1 MPTTTRR
8 FPRVVRAAVT
18 VALSTAAFAVP
29 ATATAT
35 ATAPTTTATT
45 PAPSAD
51 HHGKVVFV
59 QNDRVVGNQV
69 IAYSRDA
76 DGSLHRHTVYGT
88 GGKGGVLGGSVVDHL
103 ASQGSLTYDPHHK
116 LLYAVNAGSN
126 TVTVFAVEG
135 DRLHRKQIIT
145 SGGVFPVSVT
155 THGDRVF
162 VLNARE
168 GGSIQGFRLKEGKLH
183 RVEAWHRALHLNTG
197 AAPEFTHTP
206 GQVAFTPDGSQLVV
220 TTKLGGNSIE
230 IFHLDREGALSHKPV
245 VDSKP
250 GAQPFGLTFD
260 AKNRLVVADG
270 VENSLLT
277 FRIHKD
283 GRTTL
288 VDDAPTGQQATCW
301 VSRTGDHFF
310 ASNAGSNTVTRFHQD
325 REARLERLGN
335 TRTGTGTVDSSITPD
350 GHFLY
355 VQTGGAGAVDAFR
368 IHRDGSLTKISTTK
382 VPDGVGGEGIVAL

>member
-8 FPRVVRAAVT
+8 CARIAKVAMT

-35 ATAPTTTATT
+35 AGTSTATT
-45 PAPSAD
+45 AAPAD

-59 QNDRVVGNQV
+59 QNDRVEGNQV
-69 IAYSRDA
+69 IAYARDA
-76 DGSLHRHTVYGT
+76 DGSLHRRTVYGT

-126 TVTVFAVEG
+126 TVTVFSVEG
-135 DRLHRKQIIT
+135 ERLHRKQIIE
-145 SGGVFPVSVT
+145 SGGMFPVSVT

-168 GGSIQGFRLKEGKLH
+168 GGSIQGFRMKEGKLH
-183 RVEAWHRALHLNTG
+183 RVAEWHRKLHLNTG
-197 AAPEFTHTP
+197 AMPEFTHTP
-206 GQVAFTPDGSQLVV
+206 GQVAFTPDGSKLVV

-230 IFHLDREGALSHKPV
+230 VFRFSRDGALAHKPV
-245 VDSKP
+245 VDSKE

-260 AKNRLVVADG
+260 ARERLVVADG

-277 FRIHKD
+277 FRLDKD

-288 VDDAPTGQQATCW
+288 IDAAPTGQQATCW

-310 ASNAGSNTVTRFHQD
+310 ASNAGSNTVTRFRQV
-325 REARLERLGN
+325 EARLERLGN
-335 TRTGTGTVDSSITPD
+335 TPTGVGTVDSSITPD
-350 GHFLY
+350 GRFLY

-368 IHRDGSLTKISTTK
+368 IHKNGSLTKISTTK

>member
-8 FPRVVRAAVT
+8 FARIVKVAVT

-29 ATATAT
+29 ATAAPTS
-35 ATAPTTTATT
+35 TAP
-45 PAPSAD
+45 PAD
-51 HHGKVVFV
+51 HHGKAVFV
-59 QNDRVVGNQV
+59 QNDRVEGNQV
-69 IAYSRDA
+69 IAYSREA
-76 DGSLHRHTVYGT
+76 DGSLHKRAVYGT

-103 ASQGSLTYDPHHK
+103 ASQGSLTYDSQHK

-126 TVTVFAVEG
+126 TVTVFSVDG
-135 DRLHRKQIIT
+135 DRLHRQQVIE

-155 THGDRVF
+155 AHGDRVF

-183 RVEAWHRALHLNTG
+183 RVAAWHRALRLNTG

-206 GQVAFTPDGSQLVV
+206 GQVAFTPEGSQLVV

-230 IFHLDREGALSHKPV
+230 IFHLDREGVLSHKPV

-260 AKNRLVVADG
+260 AQNRLVVADG
-270 VENSLLT
+270 VEDALLT

-288 VDDAPTGQQATCW
+288 VDAAPTGQQATCW
-301 VSRTGDHFF
+301 VSRTGSHFF
-310 ASNAGSNTVTRFHQD
+310 ASNAGSNTVTRFLQN

-335 TRTGTGTVDSSITPD
+335 TPTGTGTVDSSITPD
-350 GHFLY
+350 GRFLY

-368 IHRDGSLTKISTTK
+368 IHADGSLTKISTTK

>member
-8 FPRVVRAAVT
+8 FARIVQAAVT

-29 ATATAT
+29 ATA
-35 ATAPTTTATT
+35 APTS
-45 PAPSAD
+45 PAPPAD
-51 HHGKVVFV
+51 HHGKAVFV
-59 QNDRVVGNQV
+59 QNDRVEGNQV
-69 IAYSRDA
+69 IAYSREA
-76 DGSLHRHTVYGT
+76 DGSLHKRAVYGT

-103 ASQGSLTYDPHHK
+103 ASQGSLTYDSQHK

-126 TVTVFAVEG
+126 TVTVFSVDG
-135 DRLHRKQIIT
+135 DRLQRRQVIE

-155 THGDRVF
+155 AHGDRVF

-183 RVEAWHRALHLNTG
+183 RVEAWHRALRLNTG
-197 AAPEFTHTP
+197 ATPEFTHTP
-206 GQVAFTPDGSQLVV
+206 GQVAFTPEGSQLVV

-230 IFHLDREGALSHKPV
+230 IFHLNREGVLSHKPV

-260 AKNRLVVADG
+260 AQDRLVVADG
-270 VENSLLT
+270 VEDALLT

-288 VDDAPTGQQATCW
+288 VDAAPTGQQATCW
-301 VSRTGDHFF
+301 VSRTGNHFF
-310 ASNAGSNTVTRFHQD
+310 ASNAGSSTVTRFLQN

-335 TRTGTGTVDSSITPD
+335 TPTGTGTVDSSITPD
-350 GHFLY
+350 GRFLY

-368 IHRDGSLTKISTTK
+368 IHADGSLTKISTTK

>member
-8 FPRVVRAAVT
+8 FARIAKVAVT

-29 ATATAT
+29 ASATAT
-35 ATAPTTTATT
+35 TAAAGATAT
-45 PAPSAD
+45 PAPPAGD
-51 HHGKVVFV
+51 HGRAVFV
-59 QNDRVVGNQV
+59 QNDRVEGNQV

-76 DGSLHRHTVYGT
+76 DGSLHRRTVYGT

-126 TVTVFAVEG
+126 TVTVFSVEG
-135 DRLHRKQIIT
+135 DRLHRKQIIE
-145 SGGVFPVSVT
+145 SGGMFPVSVT
-155 THGDRVF
+155 AHGDRVF

-168 GGSIQGFRLKEGKLH
+168 GGSIQGYRLKEGKLH
-183 RVEAWHRALHLNTG
+183 RVAEWHRALHLNTG
-197 AAPEFTHTP
+197 ATPEFTHTP

-230 IFHLDREGALSHKPV
+230 VFRFGRDGALAHKPV
-245 VDSKP
+245 VDSKE

-260 AKNRLVVADG
+260 AHERLVVSDG

-277 FRIHKD
+277 FRLDKD

-288 VDDAPTGQQATCW
+288 IDAAPTGQRATCW

-310 ASNAGSNTVTRFHQD
+310 ASNAGSNTVTRFRQN
-325 REARLERLGN
+325 REAQLERLGN
-335 TRTGTGTVDSSITPD
+335 TPTGVGTVDSSITPD
-350 GHFLY
+350 GRFLY

-368 IHRDGSLTKISTTK
+368 IHKDGSLTKISTTK